1 MGNTKTCLHSKGTNL
16 VKESGHITN
25 KMTNKAGPREER
37 EVGPR
42 VHVDMKH
49 SPSHVVTGTR

>member
-1 MGNTKTCLHSKGTNL
+1 MNL

-25 KMTNKAGPREER
+25 KMTNKAGPREEQ

-42 VHVDMKH
+42 VHVDVKH